1 MCSSAKRFVTD
12 FVYYYPYF
20 IIIIHQQQH
29 ISSFIIIISHI
40 ISSLSSSFLPLLV
53 PFHMAPSRTEQAM
66 AWHGMTKTHPD
77 STFQSIPMTVCPRH
91 GLFSIVFSLSIYYTV
106 YSDELEAASDFPCP
120 MTKEACPT
128 VCKSFKMELPTVG
141 AIDATQYIIM

>member
-1 MCSSAKRFVTD
+1 MSLGSLFPPLGET
-12 FVYYYPYF
+12 
-20 IIIIHQQQH
+20 IHCPCCDRP
-29 ISSFIIIISHI
+29 I
-40 ISSLSSSFLPLLV
+40 PALLLTN
-53 PFHMAPSRTEQAM
+53 AYL
-66 AWHGMTKTHPD
+66 
-77 STFQSIPMTVCPRH
+77 CPRH